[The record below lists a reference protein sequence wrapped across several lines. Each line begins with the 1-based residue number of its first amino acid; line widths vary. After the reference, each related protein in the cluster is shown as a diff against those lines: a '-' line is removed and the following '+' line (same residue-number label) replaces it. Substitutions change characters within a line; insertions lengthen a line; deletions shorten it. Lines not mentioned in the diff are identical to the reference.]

1 MVGSRSQRRH
11 AMAETLTIIS
21 KRVDDI
27 PCLLAQLNHLGVP
40 SLLDEHVPTS
50 GNWVGLSLGWV
61 TVFWLTHLLSEAD
74 HRLNHAEPWAA
85 QRLHTLRSSTGQPAH
100 PLA

>member
-11 AMAETLTIIS
+11 AMPETPTIIS
-21 KRVDDI
+21 ERVDDI

-50 GNWVGLSLGWV
+50 GNWVGLRWY
-61 TVFWLTHLLSEAD
+61 F
-74 HRLNHAEPWAA
+74 
-85 QRLHTLRSSTGQPAH
+85 GQAG
-100 PLA
+100 L